1 MSRSAVLFA
10 AFLTACLSAGPAA
23 AHALL
28 LESVPKSGAVVAGG
42 PVDFVLRYNSRVD
55 SARSRLL
62 LKDGRGG
69 SQRLTIQPGAD
80 EASLKAQGLTLAPG
94 KYNLHW
100 EVLSVDG
107 HISRGDLGFSV
118 SGP

>member
-1 MSRSAVLFA
+1 MPRSAFLPA
-10 AFLTACLSAGPAA
+10 ALLTICLAADPAA

-28 LESVPKSGAVVAGG
+28 LESLPKAGAVVGGG

-55 SARSRLL
+55 NARSRLL

-69 SQRLTIQPGAD
+69 SRRLAIQPGGD
-80 EASLKAQGLTLAPG
+80 EASLKAHGEVLDPG
-94 KYNLHW
+94 KYVLHW

-107 HISRGDLGFSV
+107 HISRGDLAFSV